1 MIYYPIP
8 LHQQPV
14 YQNLGYQPHQLPI
27 VEVVCQ
33 EVLSL
38 PLFPEL
44 SSDQQDQV
52 IEAIQ
57 EGLTQTLPL

>member
-14 YQNLGYQPHQLPI
+14 YQNLGYQANQLPI
-27 VEVVCQ
+27 VEAICQ

-44 SSDQQDQV
+44 SLEQQDRV
-52 IEAIQ
+52 ITAIK
-57 EGLTQTLPL
+57 EGLTQIPQF